1 MRPGKLDATTV
12 YRLFTALFGLTY
24 SLVLTVSL
32 IYQTQEAGLTPF
44 QLVIAGAAMQISTFV
59 FEIPTGVVADV
70 RGRRLSV
77 LTGLALMGSAFLL
90 MGANTTF
97 AAILVAQIIAGLGI
111 TFISGAQE
119 AWIADE
125 VGPLRAGQVYMQ
137 GAQALQVARLL
148 GIPLGVAIGV
158 VSLQLSLLTGGAMFL
173 LTSLFLLAVMPET
186 GFRPAKRNGGGPLVA
201 FTTTF
206 SDGIRLVRARPV
218 LVTLFAMVGFYEVGG
233 EVFIRLNV
241 AHFLD
246 IGLPGVKHLEP
257 VVWFGGIRMV
267 ASLAG
272 LVLVGRLRAGIDAN
286 SHEDLG
292 RWLTRINLLQALA
305 MLSFAVSGSF
315 WMAALAYIIATSL
328 SRTFQP
334 LHLALINLHAESS
347 VRATV
352 ISMSRQT
359 DALAQ
364 AIGAPALG
372 AVASLLS
379 VRAALAG
386 ASSMLLPAIGL
397 NILAQGQNR
406 KARVASAPAA
416 D

>member
-1 MRPGKLDATTV
+1 MTFAKLDATTV
-12 YRLFTALFGLTY
+12 YRLLTALFGLTY

-44 QLVIAGAAMQISTFV
+44 ELVVAGAAMQISTFV

-70 RGRRLSV
+70 RGRRISV
-77 LTGLALMGSAFLL
+77 LTGLALMGFAFLL
-90 MGANTTF
+90 MGATTSF
-97 AAILVAQIIAGLGI
+97 AVILGAQIIAGLGI

-148 GIPLGVAIGV
+148 GIPLGVAIGI
-158 VSLQLSLLTGGAMFL
+158 VSLQVSLLVGGVMFL

-186 GFRPAKRNGGGPLVA
+186 GFRPAKRNNDGPLTA
-201 FTTTF
+201 FTRTF
-206 SDGIRLVRARPV
+206 SDSIRLVRARPV
-218 LVTLFAMVGFYEVGG
+218 LLTLFAMVGFYEVGG

-246 IGLPGVKHLEP
+246 IGLPGVGHLEP

-272 LVLVGRLRAGIDAN
+272 LVLVGRLRAGIGAN
-286 SHEDLG
+286 SDQHLG
-292 RWLTRINLLQALA
+292 RWLTRINLFQALA
-305 MLSFAVSGSF
+305 MLSFAVSGDF
-315 WMAALAYIIATSL
+315 WIAALAYITATSL

-334 LHLALINLHAESS
+334 LYLALINLHAESS

-386 ASSMLLPAIGL
+386 ASSMLLPAIAL

-406 KARVASAPAA
+406 KAGVASAPAA